1 MMVSGDW
8 RIRVRR
14 ELARGEQAAH
24 EGNEGM
30 ARVCARRAAGWT
42 VQAYLE
48 AQGLEAAR
56 PSALEQIKFL
66 RTQAGLDDETR
77 EVLEHMILH
86 LAKDEPEDEPYWPL
100 DANLLEEARWLA
112 GRLFADFEV

>member
-1 MMVSGDW
+1 MSADW
-8 RIRVRR
+8 ESRVRQ
-14 ELARGEQAAH
+14 ELARGEQAADA
-24 EGNEGM
+24 GNEGM

-42 VQAYLE
+42 VKAYLE
-48 AQGLEAAR
+48 AQGLEADR

-66 RTQAGLDDETR
+66 RALDGLDDEVR

-86 LAKDEPEDEPYWPL
+86 LAKDEPEGESYWPL

-112 GRLFADFEV
+112 GRLFADFEM